1 MFRLES
7 NILKREFKVVDGN
20 FLASQII
27 NTASGMQFIPDGNG
41 SEFLIK
47 FADGNELSS
56 KGLPVINCGEKD
68 GTLFFRFQEM
78 YGTTVDIMFG
88 VAKDGNT
95 IKKQIVLTQ
104 SEPKVIDYIAL
115 ENIGIINSTTSFS
128 VPGGPSE
135 IDEYYSNLGQPFY
148 IDSLFV
154 GCEFPATKNSIF
166 HGRGQVRYYLGKSVI
181 GKLVCPATVIGGAT
195 GNTIPEL
202 KSAFFKYI
210 DSIALKSPFHTMY
223 NTWYDRMLNIDAD
236 FVQKAF
242 YHMENE
248 LSSRGI
254 PPIDGYVM
262 DDGWNNYNGDF
273 WWHNTKKFPNG
284 FIDASNT
291 AKKLGSE
298 FGLWLGPRGGYNY
311 QKKFAK
317 RIEKKGFGYFNAESQ
332 DICVG
337 SEIYLK
343 NLEKFFV
350 ETTEK
355 NDISYWKIDGFCLKP
370 CKDINHD
377 HITGGENEMYFVTE
391 LWQRWIHI
399 FEAIREVR
407 TKQGKD
413 MWLNITCY
421 VNPSPW
427 WLQYANSV
435 WLQNSLDIGFA
446 ENYPAGEQSQM
457 DAELTYRDSIYFDF
471 LCKRALQFPVSNIY
485 NHEPIYGNEAHQ
497 DYSDEEFEKMIF
509 WNACRGQALNELYI
523 SSNMMNEA
531 KWNHLARAL
540 SWQKANHYILKN
552 AMFLGGDPKE
562 NNIYCYAAWTPEGEG
577 VIALRNPTNESA
589 GLTLTL
595 NKLMGCPESLK
606 DVKRFNIYN
615 ESGLE
620 TDDVY
625 NYNDK
630 INMSLNPFEIRIFQ
644 FGKKDK
650 RISNIKKGNPFTI
663 SFECDNKDKVICKND
678 DVKVAVEDGFLT
690 VSIEDINI
698 KSTAPI
704 SAENHEITIVREVNK
719 MIKLYIDKSLDC
731 SGYDEDASDEISTD
745 LTSLADKFSVID
757 EATPYNEI
765 IKITNPLKSKRN
777 IFKKED

>member
-7 NILKREFKVVDGN
+7 NTLKREFKVVDGN

-41 SEFLIK
+41 SEFLIR

-56 KGLPVINCGEKD
+56 KGLTVTNCGEKD

-128 VPGGPSE
+128 VPGGPGE
-135 IDEYYSNLGQPFY
+135 VDEYYSNLGQPFY

-166 HGRGQVRYYLGKSVI
+166 HGRGQVRYYLGKSI
-181 GKLVCPATVIGGAT
+181 DGRLVCPATIIGGAT
-195 GNTIPEL
+195 GSSIVEL
-202 KSAFFKYI
+202 KTAFFKYI
-210 DSIALKSPFHTMY
+210 DSIALKSPFRIMY

-262 DDGWNNYNGDF
+262 DDGWNNYNADF
-273 WWHNTKKFPNG
+273 WSYNTKKFPNG
-284 FIDASNT
+284 IIDASNT
-291 AKKLGSE
+291 AKKFGSQ

-311 QKKFAK
+311 QTKFAK
-317 RIEKKGFGYFNAESQ
+317 RMEKKGYGYFNAESQ

-343 NLEKFFV
+343 NLKKFFV
-350 ETTEK
+350 DETEK

-370 CKDINHD
+370 CKNSNHD

-391 LWQRWIHI
+391 LWQRWIEI
-399 FEAIREVR
+399 FEAIRDVR

-427 WLQYANSV
+427 WLQYANSI

-446 ENYPAGEQSQM
+446 ENYPSGEQAQV

-471 LCKRALQFPVSNIY
+471 LCKRALQFPVANIY

-497 DYSDEEFEKMIF
+497 DYADDEFEKMIF

-523 SSNMMNEA
+523 SSNMMNEV
-531 KWNHLARAL
+531 KWNHLAKAL
-540 SWQKANHYILKN
+540 SWQKANHHILKN

-562 NNIYCYAAWTPEGEG
+562 NNIYCYAAWTEEGEG

-589 GLTLTL
+589 ALTLTL

-606 DVKRFNIYN
+606 NVNRYNIYN

-620 TDDVY
+620 SEDIY

-630 INMSLNPFEIRIFQ
+630 INMTLNPFEIKIFQ
-644 FGKKDK
+644 FGKEDK
-650 RISNIKKGNPFTI
+650 RIADIKKGNPFTI
-663 SFECDNKDKVICKND
+663 SFECDNKNTVICRND
-678 DVKVAVEDGFLT
+678 DVVVAVEDGFLT
-690 VSIEDINI
+690 VNVGDINI
-698 KSTAPI
+698 KSTSELTAQ
-704 SAENHEITIVREVNK
+704 NHSITIVREVNK
-719 MIKLYIDKSLDC
+719 MIKLYIDNSLDC
-731 SGYDEDASDEISTD
+731 SGYDEDADDEVSLD
-745 LTSLADKFSVID
+745 LTSMANNFSVTD
-757 EATPYNEI
+757 EATPYNKI
-765 IKITNPLKSKRN
+765 IKITNPLKNKRN

>member
-20 FLASQII
+20 FLASQIV

-41 SEFLIK
+41 SEFLIR
-47 FADGNELSS
+47 FADGDELSS
-56 KGLPVINCGEKD
+56 KGLPVTKCGEKE
-68 GTLFFRFQEM
+68 GTLFFRFEEM
-78 YGTTVDIMFG
+78 YGTTVDIIFG

-95 IKKQIVLTQ
+95 IKKQIILTQ

-154 GCEFPATKNSIF
+154 GCEFPATKNGIF
-166 HGRGQVRYYLGKSVI
+166 HGRGQVRYYLGKSVD
-181 GKLVCPATVIGGAT
+181 GKLVCPATIIGGAK
-195 GNTIPEL
+195 GSSIAEL
-202 KSAFFKYI
+202 KTAFFKYI
-210 DSIALKSPFHTMY
+210 DSIALKSPFRTMY

-273 WWHNTKKFPNG
+273 WDYSIKKFPNG
-284 FIDASNT
+284 FIDASNI
-291 AKKLGSE
+291 AKKFGSE

-311 QKKFAK
+311 QTKFGK
-317 RIEKKGFGYFNAESQ
+317 RIERKGYGYYNAESN

-337 SEIYLK
+337 SEKYLK

-370 CKDINHD
+370 CKNSNHD
-377 HITGGENEMYFVTE
+377 HITGGDNEMYFVTE

-427 WLQYANSV
+427 WLQYANSI

-446 ENYPAGEQSQM
+446 ENYPKGEQSQV
-457 DAELTYRDSIYFDF
+457 DSELTYRDSIYYDF
-471 LCKRALQFPVSNIY
+471 LCKRALQFPVANIY

-523 SSNMMNEA
+523 SSNMMNEV
-531 KWNHLARAL
+531 KWSHLAKAL

-562 NNIYCYAAWTPEGEG
+562 NNIYCYAAWTEEGEG

-589 GLTLTL
+589 ALTLTL

-620 TDDVY
+620 SDDLY
-625 NYNDK
+625 SYNDK
-630 INMSLNPFEIRIFQ
+630 INMTLNPFEIKIFQ
-644 FGKKDK
+644 FGTEDK
-650 RISNIKKGNPFTI
+650 RIENIEKGNPFTI
-663 SFECDNKDKVICKND
+663 SFECDGNDGIVCQND
-678 DVKVAVEDGFLT
+678 DIKIAIEEGFLT
-690 VSIEDINI
+690 ISDGAINI
-698 KSTAPI
+698 KSTDAL
-704 SAENHEITIVREVNK
+704 SAENHKITIVREVNK
-719 MIKLYIDKSLDC
+719 MIKLYIDNSLDC
-731 SGYDEDASDEISTD
+731 SGYDENSKDEISID
-745 LTSLADKFSVID
+745 LTSSAKNFNATDK
-757 EATPYNEI
+757 ATPYTEI
-765 IKITNPLKSKRN
+765 IKLLNPLKNKRN